1 MKTSAQTRRQAKRL
15 YQLCV
20 MADSLN
26 EERTRQVVG
35 GVLNSKRRDSLAVL
49 KEFQRLVRL
58 DCEAHTA
65 TIETAVPLPSDIQ
78 EGVQARLKDLYGSGI
93 TTTFTLEP
101 ALIAGMRIKVGS
113 DVYDGSVR
121 SGLNALANSFG
132 FREYELVRPNHP
144 PERVRTVGK

>member
-15 YQLCV
+15 YQLCM
-20 MADSLN
+20 MAGSLN
-26 EERTRQVVG
+26 EDRTRQVVE
-35 GVLNSKRRDSLAVL
+35 GVLDSKRRDSLAIL
-49 KEFQRLVRL
+49 KEFQRLIRL

-65 TIETAVPLPSDIQ
+65 TIETAVPLPTDIQ
-78 EGVQARLKDLYGSGI
+78 ERVQARLKELYGSGI
-93 TTTFTLEP
+93 TTTFTIEP

-132 FREYELVRPNHP
+132 FREYEVRPNNP